1 MSPYERGLVRSP
13 RKTDAILEKAL
24 GSRFHD
30 TPEGPGWEPPVR
42 HLGDFSRVKL
52 LQEWK
57 RFQAFLTPYLQGN
70 ALLPPRILRQIY
82 SVRKTTTS
90 CSIKKRS
97 AINAQEIFNRAG
109 RKHIH
114 GCDSLKE
121 KCTVQLVWTQKKSAE
136 RLANPH
142 SIYNF
147 RLDLIRSHESS
158 IPHVQVTKLQ
168 SWESC

>member
-57 RFQAFLTPYLQGN
+57 RFQAFLTTYLQGN
-70 ALLPPRILRQIY
+70 ALLRPRILRQIY
-82 SVRKTTTS
+82 SVRKCDQRS
-90 CSIKKRS
+90 RNFQPSWKKTFPWLRF
-97 AINAQEIFNRAG
+97 IE
-109 RKHIH
+109 RKMY
-114 GCDSLKE
+114 CATCVDSN
-121 KCTVQLVWTQKKSAE
+121 KSTE
-136 RLANPH
+136 RLANPN
-142 SIYNF
+142 STFVTGTDNF
-147 RLDLIRSHESS
+147 RLDWIRSHESS
-158 IPHVQVTKLQ
+158 IPHVQVTMNT
-168 SWESC
+168 